1 MSERFEHHA
10 RLMSALTLLS
20 RVLGLVRDASLARIF
35 GIGPLMD
42 AFNFAFVLPNLF
54 RRLFGEG
61 AISSA
66 FTPRYAEVER
76 DRPAEA
82 GRFAARLLRILA
94 RVLWAL
100 VAAGELALLA
110 VWLTADGEDARFAA
124 ELTAIMLPFM
134 PLVCLTAVGG
144 AALQVHGRF
153 GPTAASPIILNSA
166 LIAAT
171 LGLWPLAR
179 AGTVSPEV
187 HLRAVAV
194 AVVVAGIAQW
204 LWTARVLARVAPR
217 TGGGEEDAARATI
230 ADAVRGTFR
239 DALPMMLGLGVLQLN
254 TFLDNLIA
262 SWPTIV
268 GPTVLGFDY
277 PLAEGAMSAL
287 ANAQRLYEF
296 PLGVFGIAIATA
308 IFPVLARLAND
319 DLAFAGAVRRGLRLS
334 MFVGLPASAGLVV
347 VAPEAVGVLFRGGAF
362 DEADVLRVAS
372 ILTGYAP
379 AIWSYQLVHIYTR
392 AFYARRESSTP
403 VRVSLAVVGLNLAL
417 NLGLIFTP
425 LREAGLAWSTA
436 ISSIVQCAI
445 LATLLARR
453 LPGTFGRDVLASWAR
468 TLVATGVLV
477 VAVVATLHA
486 LPDGTRWRDDLVR
499 LSLGVAAGMLA
510 FAGTARALG
519 MPELSELRHRR
530 AKAAAG

>member
-1 MSERFEHHA
+1 
-10 RLMSALTLLS
+10 
-20 RVLGLVRDASLARIF
+20 
-35 GIGPLMD
+35 
-42 AFNFAFVLPNLF
+42 
-54 RRLFGEG
+54 
-61 AISSA
+61 
-66 FTPRYAEVER
+66 
-76 DRPAEA
+76 
-82 GRFAARLLRILA
+82 
-94 RVLWAL
+94 
-100 VAAGELALLA
+100 
-110 VWLTADGEDARFAA
+110 
-124 ELTAIMLPFM
+124 
-134 PLVCLTAVGG
+134 
-144 AALQVHGRF
+144 
-153 GPTAASPIILNSA
+153 
-166 LIAAT
+166 
-171 LGLWPLAR
+171 
-179 AGTVSPEV
+179 
-187 HLRAVAV
+187 
-194 AVVVAGIAQW
+194 
-204 LWTARVLARVAPR
+204 
-217 TGGGEEDAARATI
+217 
-230 ADAVRGTFR
+230 VRGTFR
-239 DALPMMLGLGVLQLN
+239 DAIPMMLGLGVLQLN

-319 DLAFAGAVRRGLRLS
+319 GAAFAGAVRRGLRLS

-362 DEADVLRVAS
+362 DEADVARVAT

-417 NLGLIFTP
+417 NLVLIFTP

-436 ISSIVQCAI
+436 ICSVVQCAI

-477 VAVVATLHA
+477 VAVAATLHA
-486 LPDGTRWRDDLVR
+486 LPDGTRWRDDLLR
-499 LSLGVAAGMLA
+499 LALGVAAGALA
-510 FAGTARALG
+510 FAGAARVLG

-530 AKAAAG
+530 AKTAAG

>member
-20 RVLGLVRDASLARIF
+20 RALGLVRDASLARIF

-94 RVLWAL
+94 RVLWTL
-100 VAAGELALLA
+100 VVAGELALLA
-110 VWLTADGEDARFAA
+110 IWLSAASDDARFAA

-166 LIAAT
+166 LIAST

-179 AGTVSPEV
+179 AGAVSPEA
-187 HLRAVAV
+187 HLRVVAV
-194 AVVVAGIAQW
+194 SVVVAGIAQW
-204 LWTARVLARVAPR
+204 VWTARVLARVAPAA
-217 TGGGEEDAARATI
+217 DAGVDARSAATVV

-239 DALPMMLGLGVLQLN
+239 DAIPMMLGLGVLQLN

-277 PLAEGAMSAL
+277 PLQEGAMSAL

-296 PLGVFGIAIATA
+296 PLGVFGIALATA

-319 DLAFAGAVRRGLRLS
+319 DGAFADAVRRGLRLS

-362 DEADVLRVAS
+362 DEADVVRVAT

-392 AFYARRESSTP
+392 AFYARREASTP

-417 NLGLIFTP
+417 NLVLIFTP

-436 ISSIVQCAI
+436 VCSIVQCAI
-445 LATLLARR
+445 LATLLGRR

-468 TLVATGVLV
+468 TLVATAALV
-477 VAVVATLHA
+477 AAVVATLHA
-486 LPDGTRWRDDLVR
+486 LPDGTRWRDDLLR
-499 LSLGVAAGMLA
+499 LSLGIASGALA
-510 FAGTARALG
+510 FAAVARALG
-519 MPELSELRHRR
+519 MPELSELRHRGR
-530 AKAAAG
+530 PAAG